1 LAGLRTPEDIARGVG
16 TDAHID
22 VAAGTDRDVVVV
34 DRIYTDP
41 LAHHIHFQLQVHCH
55 TIGVSP
61 CLDLA
66 EAEVAVDNVSVKQ
79 VLAGLHPF
87 PPYPSNS

>member
-1 LAGLRTPEDIARGVG
+1 LRIPGDIARGVD

-34 DRIYTDP
+34 DRIYIDP
-41 LAHHIHFQLQVHCH
+41 LVHHIHSQLQVHCH
-55 TIGVSP
+55 TIGASP
-61 CLDLA
+61 GLDLA
-66 EAEVAVDNVSVKQ
+66 EAEVVVDNVSVKQ

-87 PPYPSNS
+87 PPYPSDS